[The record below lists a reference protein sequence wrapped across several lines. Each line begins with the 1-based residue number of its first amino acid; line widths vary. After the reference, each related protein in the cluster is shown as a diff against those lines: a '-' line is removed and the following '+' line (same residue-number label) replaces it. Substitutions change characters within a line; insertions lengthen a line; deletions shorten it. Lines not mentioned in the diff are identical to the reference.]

1 MGVPVAY
8 PANVRVTRLAAARQR
23 LLQQQQLLTQQQTL
37 GDEPMMVEPNLDH
50 ESDPQS
56 CCQYVKEIYHY
67 LRERE
72 QRYAVSPHFMQVGVP
87 PLYPPHVPYLPL
99 LRDLSKSG
107 LGRRRANA
115 TSMPPCA
122 AS

>member
-37 GDEPMMVEPNLDH
+37 GDEPMMVEPNLDN

-72 QRYAVSPHFMQVGVP
+72 QRYAVSPHFMQVVALP
-87 PLYPPHVPYLPL
+87 PLYPPHVCPTC
-99 LRDLSKSG
+99 LSC
-107 LGRRRANA
+107 A
-115 TSMPPCA
+115 T
-122 AS
+122 

>member
-72 QRYAVSPHFMQVGVP
+72 QRYAVSPHFMQVVALP
-87 PLYPPHVPYLPL
+87 TPLYPPHVCPTCL
-99 LRDLSKSG
+99 KSG
-107 LGRRRANA
+107 FGRRRANA